1 MNPLVRISRRLLLL
15 APLVMAGCAQPVRQ
29 IEPDQASSASWR
41 GRLALKIESE
51 PPQSFF
57 AGFELGGQAQRGE
70 LFLFGP
76 LGNTVSRMRWA
87 PRFATLQSNGETR
100 HFDSLDDLAT
110 QALGTDIP
118 IAALFQWLSG
128 QSLEADGWQAD
139 LSQLSDGRLSA
150 RRTHPAPPAE
160 LRLILE
166 P

>member
-1 MNPLVRISRRLLLL
+1 MKPLARIPRRLLLL
-15 APLVMAGCAQPVRQ
+15 AALMLAGCAQPVMQR
-29 IEPDQASSASWR
+29 ESDQAASPSWR
-41 GRLALKIESE
+41 GRLSLKIESE

-76 LGNTVSRMRWA
+76 LGNTLSRMRWA
-87 PRFATLQSNGETR
+87 PRSASLQSNGDTR
-100 HFDSLDDLAT
+100 YFDSLDDLAT

-118 IAALFQWLSG
+118 IAALFQWLAG
-128 QSLEADGWQAD
+128 QSLEADGWQVD
-139 LSQLSDGRLSA
+139 LSQLADGRLWA
-150 RRTHPAPPAE
+150 RRANPAPAAE